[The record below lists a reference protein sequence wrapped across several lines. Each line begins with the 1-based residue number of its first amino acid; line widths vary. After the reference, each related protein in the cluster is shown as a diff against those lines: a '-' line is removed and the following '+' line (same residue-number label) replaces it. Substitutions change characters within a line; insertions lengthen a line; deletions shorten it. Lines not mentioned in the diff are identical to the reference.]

1 MRDPSLLVACRLPR
15 ATGRRAAGQVSIG
28 TAKAASGVTTP
39 LSRCFPSLTV
49 KGVGR
54 AALLLAMVVYCVAAL
69 GVGPGSG
76 NAGTATLRPVIVSF
90 TVTPSQPHACARRA
104 GTPTFLCP
112 AFGQSMVVAV
122 RVKNATRCTFYS
134 QHVPFSSLY
143 PVKTVGCTSGHA
155 SVTLPAIANPHPAQ
169 VRLTYAV
176 RARRMGSR
184 PAQQRV
190 TILEAAAI
198 ADVSPIVP
206 TPTAPPPLPPPVVG
220 LDACAPGP
228 DCYYGPIYATY
239 PDYGNIAP
247 TNLGDCT
254 FAAAAHWEQIVLGRH
269 PDPTEIGYEFARA
282 GGTLKGGLP
291 LNALFSYWERQGI
304 AGVFLT
310 GLSLFPRD
318 QATVQSK
325 VRGYGAL
332 IVGFQFVAN
341 DGFAQHI
348 VQAGSHVAVVD
359 GFTPEGPL
367 VVSWGHTLQMTW
379 QQWNAEA
386 TSMWAVGAR

>member
-1 MRDPSLLVACRLPR
+1 VSR
-15 ATGRRAAGQVSIG
+15 AVLWLAP
-28 TAKAASGVTTP
+28 VT
-39 LSRCFPSLTV
+39 L
-49 KGVGR
+49 
-54 AALLLAMVVYCVAAL
+54 CVAAA
-69 GVGPGSG
+69 GVGSESG
-76 NAGTATLRPVIVSF
+76 NSASGALRPVIVLL
-90 TVTPSQPHACARRA
+90 TVKPSRPHVCARAA
-104 GTPTFLCP
+104 GVSTFVCP
-112 AFGQSMVVAV
+112 ASGESVVVTV
-122 RVKNATRCTFYS
+122 RVRNATRCTFYS
-134 QHVPFSSLY
+134 QRVPFSSLY
-143 PVKTVGCTSGHA
+143 PVKTLRCTSGRA
-155 SVTLPAIANPHPAQ
+155 SVTVPAIANSRPAP
-169 VRLTYAV
+169 VRFTYAV

-190 TILEAAAI
+190 TIIEAAASL
-198 ADVSPIVP
+198 DVSPSVP
-206 TPTAPPPLPPPVVG
+206 VASPPAPSPVVG
-220 LDACAPGP
+220 LDACTPGP
-228 DCYYGPIYATY
+228 DCFYGPIDATY

-282 GGTLKGGLP
+282 GGTLRGGLS
-291 LNALFSYWERQGI
+291 LIALFGYWQRQGI

-310 GLSLFPRD
+310 GASSFRTD
-318 QATVQSK
+318 QATVESQ

-341 DGFAQHI
+341 DGVAQYI
-348 VQAGSHVAVVD
+348 VQAGTHVAVVD

-386 TSMWAVGAR
+386 TNMWAIGAH